1 MPQSEKHAREYETIY
16 ILRPDVDSEAAEKVQ
31 QRVYEVVAR
40 ENGQMMKLE
49 SWGRR
54 KLAYPVAKHRTGVY
68 FYARFI
74 GKGGLVQELERNLKV
89 IDSVMKYQTVLLT
102 DDVVIESLT
111 IDAEEAKIQKIEL
124 PAFVAEE
131 ELRERVLGLITDEPR
146 HDRHHRDEERHESG
160 GEHAEAA
167 SQSEAAAE
175 GAAEK
180 AEAKGEPKGDPKD
193 EAKVAPAKAETGS
206 AKPDDSN

>member
-54 KLAYPVAKHRTGVY
+54 KLAYPVAKQRTGVY

-74 GKGGLVQELERNLKV
+74 GKGGLVQELERNLKF

-102 DDVVIESLT
+102 DDVVLESLT

-131 ELRERVLGLITDEPR
+131 EPRERVLGLITDDGPR
-146 HDRHHRDEERHESG
+146 HDRHHRDDDRHEG
-160 GEHAEAA
+160 GEQAEAA
-167 SQSEAAAE
+167 PQSEAAPEQA
-175 GAAEK
+175 GAAD
-180 AEAKGEPKGDPKD
+180 AAPPAAAPK
-193 EAKVAPAKAETGS
+193 S
-206 AKPDDSN
+206 DDSN

>member
-31 QRVYEVVAR
+31 QRVYEIVQR
-40 ENGQMMKLE
+40 EQGQMLKLE

-74 GKGGLVQELERNLKV
+74 GKGGLVQELERNLKFV
-89 IDSVMKYQTVLLT
+89 DSVMKYQTVLLT
-102 DDVVIESLT
+102 DNVVLASLE

-131 ELRERVLGLITDEPR
+131 EPRERVLGLITDEPR
-146 HDRHHRDEERHESG
+146 HDRHHRDHDGHEG
-160 GEHAEAA
+160 AEAA
-167 SQSEAAAE
+167 EAAPQSEAVAE
-175 GAAEK
+175 GAP
-180 AEAKGEPKGDPKD
+180 EA
-193 EAKVAPAKAETGS
+193 AAPAKEAA
-206 AKPDDSN
+206 AKDESN

>member
-31 QRVYEVVAR
+31 QRIYEIVAR

-54 KLAYPVAKHRTGVY
+54 KLAYPVAKQRTGVY

-74 GKGGLVQELERNLKV
+74 GKGGLVQELERNLKF

-102 DDVVIESLT
+102 ENVVLETLT
-111 IDAEEAKIQKIEL
+111 IDAEEAAIQKIEL

-131 ELRERVLGLITDEPR
+131 EPRERVLGLITDEPR
-146 HDRHHRDEERHESG
+146 HDRHHRGDQEGTEG
-160 GEHAEAA
+160 GESAEAA
-167 SQSEAAAE
+167 PATSDAAAEAPAEAAA
-175 GAAEK
+175 
-180 AEAKGEPKGDPKD
+180 
-193 EAKVAPAKAETGS
+193 APA
-206 AKPDDSN
+206 AKTDDSN